1 MVKTVLALQ
10 GAQVRSLVRG
20 LRSLILYGHS
30 PKNKNTFPLFVK
42 LLNVCMHQV
51 EKALLQT
58 LKEVAF
64 SATHTECPIGHLAS
78 QPHLRAEEITW
89 REGQWDR
96 KYQPCARNIRAHLE
110 FPLNQSFSSSE
121 GQGSKAVWGW
131 WEGKAQ
137 TKEENTHAR
146 QDRPFYQLMPLPSLI
161 SWNSFLPL
169 CAFLFPQSPQFPQPT
184 ALFHSPPNPLL
195 AGHMV
200 SLKALRCWSQRQPI
214 TEVTPFVSILS

>member
-1 MVKTVLALQ
+1 MSVYT
-10 GAQVRSLVRG
+10 
-20 LRSLILYGHS
+20 
-30 PKNKNTFPLFVK
+30 K
-42 LLNVCMHQV
+42 LKRHYF
-51 EKALLQT
+51 KPA

-64 SATHTECPIGHLAS
+64 SAIHTECPIGHLAS

-121 GQGSKAVWGW
+121 DQGSKAVWGW

-184 ALFHSPPNPLL
+184 ALSHSPPNPLL

-200 SLKALRCWSQRQPI
+200 SLKAFRCWSQRQPI
-214 TEVTPFVSILS
+214 TEVTPFVSILSQPFKLEGNISFENNNQQKMPRNLNYFFVLNGSSSYC